1 MLVGLVVTCDR
12 DAGSGAFVGVAV
24 TLPLCNL
31 AIFGLTNPHQV
42 PGTMLPLFRQLVHVF
57 QSAEDFVGDRAR
69 CAPTNGRAVISLS
82 PRMRP

>member
-42 PGTMLPLFRQLVHVF
+42 PGTLLHLFRQLVHVF
-57 QSAEDFVGDRAR
+57 QRDANTLLVTAR
-69 CAPTNGRAVISLS
+69 VVRQQTDER
-82 PRMRP
+82 

>member
-24 TLPLCNL
+24 TLPLFNL

-42 PGTMLPLFRQLVHVF
+42 PGTLLPLFRQLAHVF
-57 QSAEDFVGDRAR
+57 QRDAKTLLATERVVRQQTDER
-69 CAPTNGRAVISLS
+69 
-82 PRMRP
+82 